1 MYKKLLA
8 LMLALC
14 MSMVFM
20 AGCGSQQEA
29 APEEEPAAAEETAEP
44 ESTATSGTVAY
55 NVDMTQYEKGKGR
68 CRSAR
73 NQGIL
78 LG

>member
-20 AGCGSQQEA
+20 AGCGSQQAQEQN
-29 APEEEPAAAEETAEP
+29 E
-44 ESTATSGTVAY
+44 
-55 NVDMTQYEKGKGR
+55 N
-68 CRSAR
+68 
-73 NQGIL
+73 L
-78 LG
+78 

>member
-20 AGCGSQQEA
+20 AGCSSGNDSQSPKPGSDEAKQQAQEQN
-29 APEEEPAAAEETAEP
+29 E
-44 ESTATSGTVAY
+44 
-55 NVDMTQYEKGKGR
+55 N
-68 CRSAR
+68 
-73 NQGIL
+73 L
-78 LG
+78 